1 MREQR
6 RTERAQFWADALKI
20 CGGVIAFLL
29 IADVFGFLAWV
40 LSGQM
45 PADNFYLGTITAHA
59 LRFIIGLI

>member
-6 RTERAQFWADALKI
+6 RAERRERVADFFKI

-40 LSGQM
+40 YSGQM

-59 LRFIIGLI
+59 LRFILGVF